1 MDRMDAPAADG
12 SSKTGGTEPAL
23 CPAGSTGGASE
34 SREGTCYK
42 ASGWTALGKTKGY
55 SRHAADYYVK
65 NDRPKK
71 LWVRELRQNATE
83 LLRSI
88 HLPAESTREELRLP
102 HRCDSFDRRHGGFQR
117 AQGSQGDHALRQS
130 DDAAPAQKTCASRL

>member
-1 MDRMDAPAADG
+1 MDRIAALGLGVLPPQASRRMDRMDAPAAGG
-12 SSKTGGTEPAL
+12 SSETGGTEPAL
-23 CPAGSTGGASE
+23 CPADPTGGASE

-71 LWVRELRQNATE
+71 LWVRELRRNATG
-83 LLRSI
+83 LLRNI
-88 HLPAESTREELRLP
+88 LLFFHAEQ
-102 HRCDSFDRRHGGFQR
+102 DSVLNLSHI
-117 AQGSQGDHALRQS
+117 
-130 DDAAPAQKTCASRL
+130 